1 MYSRYPRMRPLRLVI
16 WRLRHSRLRRE
27 FHFRVVADV
36 AAREPRGWV
45 LDVGSGPGLLA
56 LKLSARNPSLRVV
69 CLDVEP
75 GMLKAAREAG
85 CSYGVRATADHLPF
99 RGGQFGTVVCTATL
113 KDWARRAEGLREI
126 SRVLPAGGTA
136 FVYDF
141 ITTGPGSDPPGFA
154 RRFGMTAEL
163 LRRRM
168 GRMIPFSLD
177 DLRGLAAAA
186 CEANVNAQIDP
197 VPEFG
202 AARLLLSKHEAP

>member
-1 MYSRYPRMRPLRLVI
+1 MYSRYPKMRPLRLVI
-16 WRLRHSRLRRE
+16 WRLRHSRLRRD
-27 FHFRVVADV
+27 FHLRVVADV
-36 AAREPRGWV
+36 GVRGARGWV

-56 LKLSARNPSLRVV
+56 LKLAARNPSLRIV
-69 CLDVEP
+69 CVDVEP

-85 CSYGVRATADHLPF
+85 CPYAVRATADHLPF
-99 RGGQFGTVVCTATL
+99 RDGQFATVVCTATL
-113 KDWARRAEGLREI
+113 KDWARRAEGLHEI

-154 RRFGMTAEL
+154 RRFGVTAEL

-168 GRMIPFSLD
+168 ARMIPFSLD

-186 CEANVNAQIDP
+186 CDAEVRAQIDP

-202 AARLLLSKHEAP
+202 AARLLLSKSGSP